1 MGFQSMRYYFHLR
14 IGHTV
19 SPDEIGL
26 DLPDVETAYLEA
38 FKAAQELWS
47 ELLAEGSDPL
57 TRCFEI
63 TDERGQLLLT
73 LPFAEVLE
81 QARKG
86 ATLPRLRQ
94 SKAELEKRRALTASL
109 RQNVKTVRE
118 TIEAA
123 QKAAERTTEMLRRK
137 R

>member
-1 MGFQSMRYYFHLR
+1 MRYYFHLR

-26 DLPDVETAYLEA
+26 DLPDLETAYLEA
-38 FKAAQELWS
+38 FKAAQEMCS

-63 TDERGQLLLT
+63 TDERGRSLLT

-81 QARKG
+81 QARQG
-86 ATLPRLRQ
+86 ERLYRD
-94 SKAELEKRRALTASL
+94 
-109 RQNVKTVRE
+109 
-118 TIEAA
+118 
-123 QKAAERTTEMLRRK
+123 
-137 R
+137 

>member
-1 MGFQSMRYYFHLR
+1 MRYYFHLR
-14 IGHTV
+14 IGHTI

-26 DLPDVETAYLEA
+26 DLANVETAYLEA
-38 FKAAQELWS
+38 FKAAQEMWS

-57 TRCFEI
+57 SRCFEI
-63 TDERGQLLLT
+63 VDERGRSLLT

-86 ATLPRLRQ
+86 GATLARLRQ
-94 SKAELEKRRALTASL
+94 SLQAELEQRKVLTASL
-109 RQNVKTVRE
+109 RQNVKNIRKT
-118 TIEAA
+118 TEAA
-123 QKAAERTTEMLRRK
+123 RRAVERTTEMLRRK

>member
-1 MGFQSMRYYFHLR
+1 MRYYFHLR

-26 DLPDVETAYLEA
+26 DLPDLETAYLEA
-38 FKAAQELWS
+38 FKAAREMWS

-57 TRCFEI
+57 SRCFEI
-63 TDERGQLLLT
+63 ADERGRSLLT

-81 QARKG
+81 QARKDG

-94 SKAELEKRRALTASL
+94 SLQAESDQRRVLMASL
-109 RQNVKTVRE
+109 REYVENIRKTTE
-118 TIEAA
+118 GA
-123 QKAAERTTEMLRRK
+123 QKAVERATEMLRRK